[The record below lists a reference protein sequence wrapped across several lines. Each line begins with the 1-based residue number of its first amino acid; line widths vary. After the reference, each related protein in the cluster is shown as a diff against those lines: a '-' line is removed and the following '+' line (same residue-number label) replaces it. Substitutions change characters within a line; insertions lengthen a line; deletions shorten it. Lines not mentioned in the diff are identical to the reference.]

1 MQTPAELRL
10 IETLDQLLRPQD
22 GAIPTLLS
30 VGAGK
35 SVLIEDTLVS
45 RGARFVSDR
54 LDLID
59 ARVDRPYVR
68 NVFCCAAQAMA
79 PVAPGT
85 YDAAFSNYLLEHV
98 TDVQGA
104 ATELFRVLRPG
115 GVYVASVP
123 NPTALEFRLAR
134 WTPLWFHK
142 LVRGHVVGEKYYS
155 YRSIAGLVKL
165 FESVGFLARDV
176 WHFSSTEDY
185 LQRFPVV
192 RSLARGYDR
201 ALMAARWR
209 ALMGNVCL
217 VFQKPVES

>member
-10 IETLDQLLRPQD
+10 IDTLADLLRPHD
-22 GAIPTLLS
+22 ETLPALLS

-35 SVLIEDTLVS
+35 SALIEDTLVA
-45 RGARFVSDR
+45 RGARFISDR

-59 ARVDRPYVR
+59 AHIDRPYVR

-79 PVAPGT
+79 PVPARA
-85 YDAAFSNYLLEHV
+85 YEAAFSNYLLEHV
-98 TDVQGA
+98 EDVRGA
-104 ATELFRVLRPG
+104 AAEIFRVLRPG

-155 YRSIAGLVKL
+155 YRSIAGLVEL
-165 FESVGFLARDV
+165 FEKAGFRAKDV

-185 LQRFPVV
+185 LQRFPIV
-192 RSLARGYDR
+192 RALARGYDR
-201 ALMAARWR
+201 ALMAADWR
-209 ALMGNVCL
+209 KLMGNVCL
-217 VFQKPVES
+217 VLQKPREA

>member
-1 MQTPAELRL
+1 MQTPAEVRL
-10 IETLDQLLRPQD
+10 IETLDELLRPRA
-22 GAIPTLLS
+22 GSVPALLS
-30 VGAGK
+30 VGAGT

-59 ARVDRPYVR
+59 AHVDRPYVR
-68 NVFCCAAQAMA
+68 NVYRCAAQAMA
-79 PVAPGT
+79 PVAPRS
-85 YDAAFSNYLLEHV
+85 YEAAFSNYLLEHV
-98 TDVQGA
+98 TDVRGA
-104 ATELFRVLRPG
+104 AKEIYRVLRPG

-165 FESVGFLARDV
+165 FETAGFRARDV

-185 LQRFPVV
+185 LQRFPLARKLARSYDKALMSAHV
-192 RSLARGYDR
+192 RS
-201 ALMAARWR
+201 
-209 ALMGNVCL
+209 LMGNVCL
-217 VFQKPVES
+217 VFQKPQAA

>member
-10 IETLDQLLRPQD
+10 IETLNELLAPHD
-22 GAIPTLLS
+22 GALPALLS
-30 VGAGK
+30 VGAGT
-35 SVLIEDTLVS
+35 SVLIEDTLVA

-54 LDLID
+54 LDLVD
-59 ARVDRPYVR
+59 AHVDRPYVR
-68 NVFCCAAQAMA
+68 NVFCCPAQAMA
-79 PVAPGT
+79 PVAPT
-85 YDAAFSNYLLEHV
+85 SYDAAFSNYLLEHV
-98 TDVQGA
+98 TDVERA
-104 ATELFRVLRPG
+104 AAEIYRVLRPG

-165 FESVGFLARDV
+165 FETAGFRARDV

-185 LQRFPVV
+185 LQRFPVA
-192 RSLARGYDR
+192 RSLARAYDR
-201 ALMAARWR
+201 ALMSAHLRS
-209 ALMGNVCL
+209 LMGNVCL
-217 VFQKPVES
+217 VFQKPQAA